1 MRVRR
6 EVQYVNMSG
15 CIAETG
21 VAAYASPRSIRGPDP
36 GCQQKSFQ
44 HSVIFETSNIVASRT
59 SEAAQT
65 HCGLESRK
73 MAGLLLLLP

>member
-1 MRVRR
+1 MHVRR
-6 EVQYVNMSG
+6 EAQYGNLSG

-21 VAAYASPRSIRGPDP
+21 VAAYASSRSIPGPDR
-36 GCQQKSFQ
+36 GCRQKSFQ

-59 SEAAQT
+59 SEAAQA

-73 MAGLLLLLP
+73 MAGLLLLLR